1 MADSNVEKT
10 KNLHISM
17 TLHDSKNNTLI
28 SIAAKRR
35 KAGISNRQERINK
48 NIQRRKDSVEK
59 TRSLSRALAHQYSQI
74 QHTS

>member
-1 MADSNVEKT
+1 VADSNVEKT
-10 KNLHISM
+10 KNLPVSM

-48 NIQRRKDSVEK
+48 NI
-59 TRSLSRALAHQYSQI
+59 
-74 QHTS
+74 